1 MGGYI
6 NSKVPLRLKLHCH
19 EEAPGT
25 FSNHNAINEF
35 ERIKGG
41 DYKAILGSADQAA
54 LLLKDYGGCGR
65 ARGINMIP
73 SGKMISVTKKS
84 CALGYY
90 SFGHEL
96 AHNIGLAHNL
106 ETGHTNTHF
115 SYGQAH
121 LIKKGYGSAG
131 YRTILGYNYPGH
143 RERVNYY
150 SNPRVNY
157 PRTGTATGVS
167 KKSDNA
173 WDLTVQRF
181 RLAKIGDESDSRCSG
196 VQPTN
201 PATTQRPST
210 LDCSVPNAYRY
221 WKYQYIGNL
230 SPTRFLTKCL
240 SDKECIGWANH
251 NTNYWCYLYL

>member
-1 MGGYI
+1 MRAADDTTTIVTYSVKIYYDKKFKAATSDIDGFLDQVIQETNQGYI

-96 AHNIGLAHNL
+96 AHNIGLAHNR
-106 ETGHTNTHF
+106 ETRHYNRASLMVRPILSKEEKEKLQLVSVLF
-115 SYGQAH
+115 
-121 LIKKGYGSAG
+121 LV
-131 YRTILGYNYPGH
+131 TIILDIE
-143 RERVNYY
+143 RE
-150 SNPRVNY
+150 STTIPIQM
-157 PRTGTATGVS
+157 S
-167 KKSDNA
+167 SI
-173 WDLTVQRF
+173 
-181 RLAKIGDESDSRCSG
+181 LAR
-196 VQPTN
+196 
-201 PATTQRPST
+201 
-210 LDCSVPNAYRY
+210 
-221 WKYQYIGNL
+221 
-230 SPTRFLTKCL
+230 
-240 SDKECIGWANH
+240 
-251 NTNYWCYLYL
+251 